1 MLNLLAHQCYERQE
15 LAEQENTVLASAL
28 CSNLLSRSAP
38 QFRSISGVHRQ
49 WMGNRSCC
57 WGSQL
62 GAVCSVA
69 FVFAWDWLH
78 PVCSME
84 KESLLVTKPRALDQ
98 LLLCRES
105 KAFGAFILSPTFT
118 GMVGGTSWQ
127 DKKRAYLP
135 ACTAPRS
142 PLHTG
147 TDGSKS
153 SSFEYPSG
161 YFFLQKNLKLY
172 LVLF

>member
-15 LAEQENTVLASAL
+15 LAQQENTVLASAL
-28 CSNLLSRSAP
+28 CNNRLSRSAP
-38 QFRSISGVHRQ
+38 QFRSISGFHRQ

-62 GAVCSVA
+62 GAVCSDA

-84 KESLLVTKPRALDQ
+84 KESLPVTKPRALDQ

-105 KAFGAFILSPTFT
+105 KEGHL
-118 GMVGGTSWQ
+118 V
-127 DKKRAYLP
+127 L
-135 ACTAPRS
+135 
-142 PLHTG
+142 
-147 TDGSKS
+147 
-153 SSFEYPSG
+153 SSFPLLSLGWWEVPPGRTRRGLISCLHCTKEP
-161 YFFLQKNLKLY
+161 FAHWHRWFKKL
-172 LVLF
+172 